1 MKYLLLLCKILRDVR
16 EQLYSVGIKY
26 YVNFCLKTISCNY
39 DTGMRQILTTLYGI
53 YFATTLARFLIDK
66 DRFIFFHLPI
76 CPRESIVNQSHI
88 H

>member
-1 MKYLLLLCKILRDVR
+1 MKYLLLLCKILKDVR
-16 EQLYSVGIKY
+16 EQLHSVGIKY
-26 YVNFCLKTISCNY
+26 YVNFCRKTISCNY
-39 DTGMRQILTTLYGI
+39 DTGMRQILTTLFGI

-66 DRFIFFHLPI
+66 DRYIFFHLSI